1 MKRITL
7 VTLLALSSVLCFGQ
21 VDLRNKLVRQIAN
34 GDTIVSR
41 IYTTYDTYDGTN
53 PILVHMYDSVAYTG
67 SRGVGIGALLK
78 LYSNLEVNGNSN
90 LGNASTDTVD
100 VTGVLGLNGDYANGI
115 TEQANLTGN
124 LANKTTTLDTVF
136 TTYVSNGT
144 FTEAY
149 ITITLAEDATY
160 NLPDAKT
167 ISGDIFVSGGNERC
181 IFTVTSAGV
190 PLIGLSFGTI
200 VWDDADTD
208 GDYCLIDGG
217 TFVTLKNR
225 CNTGT
230 KTFYL
235 TLRYN

>member
-1 MKRITL
+1 MTFGNGTDSIFFNSDTL
-7 VTLLALSSVLCFGQ
+7 VDVLTLP
-21 VDLRNKLVRQIAN
+21 
-34 GDTIVSR
+34 
-41 IYTTYDTYDGTN
+41 Y
-53 PILVHMYDSVAYTG
+53 
-67 SRGVGIGALLK
+67 
-78 LYSNLEVNGNSN
+78 
-90 LGNASTDTVD
+90 
-100 VTGVLGLNGDYANGI
+100 VTGNI
-115 TEQANLTGN
+115 
-124 LANKTTTLDTVF
+124 ANKTTTLDTVF

-181 IFTVTSAGV
+181 IFTATSAGV